1 MVGVQFGVAEGLNIF
16 VKYCWEF
23 DKYMF
28 AAWDQGVSVSIILIF
43 AM

>member
-1 MVGVQFGVAEGLNIF
+1 MVGVQFGVAEGLKIF

-28 AAWDQGVSVSIILIF
+28 AWDQGVSVSIILIF